1 MPNCPIIGENVMGHQ
16 IAEAIIEDGRLIKVN
31 KKLPSRKIKVH
42 LIYDDDI
49 DFSRT
54 DLSSL
59 IKETSG
65 IYPEIDAEK
74 ESGQLR
80 EEWRRHE

>member
-1 MPNCPIIGENVMGHQ
+1 MGHQ

-42 LIYDDDI
+42 LIDDDI
-49 DFSRT
+49 DFFGI
-54 DLSSL
+54 DLSGL

-80 EEWRRHE
+80 EEWCRHE

>member
-1 MPNCPIIGENVMGHQ
+1 MGRQ

-42 LIYDDDI
+42 LIYDDEI

-54 DLSSL
+54 DLNSL

>member
-1 MPNCPIIGENVMGHQ
+1 MNNETEYGVKCH
-16 IAEAIIEDGRLIKVN
+16 GRQ
-31 KKLPSRKIKVH
+31 
-42 LIYDDDI
+42 
-49 DFSRT
+49 T

-80 EEWRRHE
+80 EDWCRHE

>member
-1 MPNCPIIGENVMGHQ
+1 MGHQ
-16 IAEAIIEDGRLIKVN
+16 IAEAIIEDGRLINVN
-31 KKLPSRKIKVH
+31 KKLPSGKIKVH
-42 LIYDDDI
+42 LIYDDDV
-49 DFSRT
+49 DFFRI

-59 IKETSG
+59 IKKTSG

-80 EEWRRHE
+80 EEWCRHE

>member
-1 MPNCPIIGENVMGHQ
+1 MGYQ

-31 KKLPSRKIKVH
+31 KKLPSRKFKVH
-42 LIYDDDI
+42 LIYDDDV
-49 DFSRT
+49 DFSRI
-54 DLSSL
+54 DLSSF

-80 EEWRRHE
+80 EEWCRHE